1 MSTEGINW
9 DFASNTPTCAAP
21 ALIRG
26 VAWRHLTADQFACP
40 TRIVGV
46 RAPGGTAAAAADNA
60 TAATGVRATAG
71 TNATVECVAA
81 GDPEPLVSWS
91 RDGHLLAP
99 PAALVS
105 VRQAPAGDDEPRIV
119 SLLTLVGVSAARD
132 AGRYSCVAENTAGR
146 AEMTFKLVV
155 VDAPRRRATPSVWP
169 VDRDAFLGVVL
180 GLLAVAGLVVVST
193 AVRLYVIARRRR
205 RRRHRQLDDKSVYYV
220 GNHVDAATAV
230 HSPQSN
236 HRPQPPTIL
245 QSRTATIHDD
255 DDDDNSRPVSRF
267 DSAFYHFR
275 S

>member
-1 MSTEGINW
+1 
-9 DFASNTPTCAAP
+9 
-21 ALIRG
+21 
-26 VAWRHLTADQFACP
+26 
-40 TRIVGV
+40 
-46 RAPGGTAAAAADNA
+46 
-60 TAATGVRATAG
+60 
-71 TNATVECVAA
+71 
-81 GDPEPLVSWS
+81 
-91 RDGHLLAP
+91 
-99 PAALVS
+99 
-105 VRQAPAGDDEPRIV
+105 
-119 SLLTLVGVSAARD
+119 
-132 AGRYSCVAENTAGR
+132 
-146 AEMTFKLVV
+146 MTFKLVV

-205 RRRHRQLDDKSVYYV
+205 RRRRHRQLDDKSVYYV

-255 DDDDNSRPVSRF
+255 DDDNSRPVSRF